1 MGGAWERMIG
11 IAQRILDSMFL
22 HLGTS
27 KLTHETLTT
36 FMAEVSAAMNARPL
50 TSIPNDPE
58 DPFLLTPSTLLTQKV
73 EVITAPP
80 VNLDTK
86 DLYRCQWKRVQVLAD
101 TFWNKWKK
109 QYLSNLQTR
118 NKWQDSKPNLEPGAI
133 VLMKDSQS
141 KRNEWPLGLITQVFP
156 SEDGNVRKVELKVI
170 RQGQPKLFLRPVSE
184 LILLLSSG
192 VP

>member
-1 MGGAWERMIG
+1 
-11 IAQRILDSMFL
+11 
-22 HLGTS
+22 
-27 KLTHETLTT
+27 
-36 FMAEVSAAMNARPL
+36 MAEVSAIMNVRPL
-50 TSIPNDPE
+50 TSIPNDPK
-58 DPFLLTPSTLLTQKV
+58 DAFSLTPSTLLTQKV
-73 EVITAPP
+73 EVITAPS
-80 VNLDTK
+80 VNLDPK

-118 NKWQDSKPNLEPGAI
+118 NKWQDSKPNLDPGAI

-141 KRNEWPLGLITQVFP
+141 RRNEWPLGLITQVFP
-156 SEDGNVRKVELKVI
+156 SEDGHVRKVELKVI

-184 LILLLSSG
+184 LVLLLSSG

>member
-1 MGGAWERMIG
+1 MIG
-11 IAQRILDSMFL
+11 IARRILDSMFL

-27 KLTHETLTT
+27 KLTHETVTT
-36 FMAEVSAAMNARPL
+36 FMAEVSAVMNARPL

-73 EVITAPP
+73 EVITAPLI
-80 VNLDTK
+80 NLDTK
-86 DLYRCQWKRVQVLAD
+86 DLYRCQWKRAQVLAD
-101 TFWNKWKK
+101 IFWNKWKK

-118 NKWQDSKPNLEPGAI
+118 NKWQDSKPNLQPGAI
-133 VLMKDSQS
+133 VLMKDSQF
-141 KRNEWPLGLITQVFP
+141 KRNKWPLGLITQVFP
-156 SEDGNVRKVELKVI
+156 SEDGNIRKVELKVI